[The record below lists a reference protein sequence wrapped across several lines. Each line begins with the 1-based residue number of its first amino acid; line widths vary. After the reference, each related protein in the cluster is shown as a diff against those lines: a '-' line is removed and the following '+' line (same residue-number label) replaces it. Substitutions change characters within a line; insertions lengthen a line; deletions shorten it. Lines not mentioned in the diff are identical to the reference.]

1 MRISFN
7 IIRKEEIKTVIPL
20 AYKLNEGNV
29 SEALLT
35 ERFAEMVN
43 QNYEC
48 AGIFDGDDL
57 VGITGLWFCTRH
69 YTGKSVELD
78 HVFIKP
84 EYRNQGLGKQ
94 FMDWIT
100 NYCTNKGCE
109 SVELNTYVSNYP
121 SHKFYYNEGME
132 IWGYHFFKKI

>member
-1 MRISFN
+1 MSITYK
-7 IIRKEEIKTVIPL
+7 IVKKEEIDCVVPL
-20 AYKLNEGNV
+20 VYDLNKGTI
-29 SEALLT
+29 SEEILKS
-35 ERFAEMVN
+35 RFKEMIN
-43 QNYEC
+43 QNYKC
-48 AGIFDGDDL
+48 AGIFDGDNL

-78 HVFIKP
+78 HVYIKP
-84 EYRNQGLGKQ
+84 EYRSQGLGKQ

-100 NYCTNKGCE
+100 NYCKNKGCQ

-132 IWGYHFFKKI
+132 ILGYHFFKHL